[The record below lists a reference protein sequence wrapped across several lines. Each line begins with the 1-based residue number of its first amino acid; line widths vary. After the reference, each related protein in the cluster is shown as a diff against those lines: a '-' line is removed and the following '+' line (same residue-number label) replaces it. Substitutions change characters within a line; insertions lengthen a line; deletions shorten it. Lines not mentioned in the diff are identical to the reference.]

1 MGYQVNDDDEDVLAD
16 SRNPNEIPRPLDR
29 PYPVTAMPATAS
41 ITGAAS
47 QPRQTMPAPSITAP
61 TQQPLDMP
69 SVKGP
74 LDVTVPPAAPP
85 SGPLGVND
93 PKYQAL
99 APHGLKKVGLEFAS
113 GLNGGLLGGF
123 GDMARKS
130 LNAPTIAYNADV
142 LGQKNQL
149 DQEKSA
155 ADVLHTG
162 AETNELGSEQ
172 GLQAAET
179 AKNQAE
185 TATAGK
191 GTWKPIPE
199 TNSEQNDIT
208 GETRQMQGV
217 TPLPART
224 LPEQNMPL
232 NPQQIDQL
240 NKQFTDRWQALNPKK
255 PIPAEFNLQPGA
267 TIGDYSR
274 VSDSLK
280 SAEGIS
286 GTQAQRAQT
295 NEEAQQRLGM
305 AENPSGTAFNRVLGE
320 NAAKD
325 VQTAQGADFR
335 FRSMNDSYPKALN
348 GDQQAMLNL
357 LANHIGMT
365 MGLQK
370 GARITQ
376 SLLNE
381 AVNSTPWL
389 QHVEASFDR
398 NGYLSGVKL
407 TPMQMGQMM
416 ELAKDQRS
424 NAWQQAHDS
433 ADQAGVLD
441 KVKIPDDTKNPNGGG
456 TTAGTGVSST
466 ASDQRPPDKPGFK
479 TQSKMVDGKKVY
491 RQVPIGE

>member
-1 MGYQVNDDDEDVLAD
+1 MAYDDDEDVLKD
-16 SRNPNEIPRPLDR
+16 SRDDEEIPRTLDR
-29 PYPVTAMPATAS
+29 PYTQSRMPQPVAS

-47 QPRQTMPAPSITAP
+47 QPAPAMPAQSITAP
-61 TQQPLDMP
+61 AKQPLDMP
-69 SVKGP
+69 SVNGP
-74 LDVTVPPAAPP
+74 LDVTSAPAAPASTP
-85 SGPLGVND
+85 ASLGVND

-149 DQEKSA
+149 DQEKGA
-155 ADVLHTG
+155 ADLLHTG
-162 AETNELGSEQ
+162 AETSELGSEQ

-199 TNSEQNDIT
+199 TSSEQNDIT

-224 LPEQNMPL
+224 LPEQNLPL

-286 GTQAQRAQT
+286 GTQAQREQT
-295 NEEAQQRLGM
+295 NEEAQQRLAM
-305 AENPSGTAFNRVLGE
+305 TENPSGTAFNRVLGE

-376 SLLNE
+376 ALLNE

-441 KVKIPDDTKNPNGGG
+441 KVKIPTDAKPAGGG
-456 TTAGTGVSST
+456 TATGANASSSGP
-466 ASDQRPPDKPGFK
+466 AIGSIENGYRFKGGNPSDKNSWEKQ
-479 TQSKMVDGKKVY
+479 
-491 RQVPIGE
+491 

>member
-1 MGYQVNDDDEDVLAD
+1 MAYDDDEDVLKD
-16 SRNPNEIPRPLDR
+16 SRDDEEIPRTLDR
-29 PYPVTAMPATAS
+29 PYAQSRMPQPVAS

-47 QPRQTMPAPSITAP
+47 QPAPAMPAQSITAP
-61 TQQPLDMP
+61 AKQPLDMP
-69 SVKGP
+69 SVNGP
-74 LDVTVPPAAPP
+74 LDVTSAPAAPASTP
-85 SGPLGVND
+85 VPLGVND

-149 DQEKSA
+149 DQEKGA
-155 ADVLHTG
+155 ADLLHTG
-162 AETNELGSEQ
+162 AETSELGSEQ

-286 GTQAQRAQT
+286 GTQAQREQT
-295 NEEAQQRLGM
+295 NEEAQQRLAM
-305 AENPSGTAFNRVLGE
+305 TENPSGTAFNRVLGE

-376 SLLNE
+376 ALLNE

-441 KVKIPDDTKNPNGGG
+441 KVKIPTDAKPAGGG
-456 TTAGTGVSST
+456 TATGANASSSGP
-466 ASDQRPPDKPGFK
+466 AIGSIENGYRFKGGNPSDKNSWEKQ
-479 TQSKMVDGKKVY
+479 
-491 RQVPIGE
+491 